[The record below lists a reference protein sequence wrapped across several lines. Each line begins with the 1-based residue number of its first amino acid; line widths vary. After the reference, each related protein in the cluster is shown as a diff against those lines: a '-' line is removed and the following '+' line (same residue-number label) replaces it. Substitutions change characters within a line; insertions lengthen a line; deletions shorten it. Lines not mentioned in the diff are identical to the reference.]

1 MSRQIPAKA
10 SIGISDRETAE
21 QDTVQG
27 KVLFTTY
34 HERDCALL
42 IQKNRLTA
50 VRVLP
55 QMASKIGAIYIGRIK
70 NMAKNIDACFVE
82 IADGEICFLSLK
94 KAVCPYVL
102 NRSYDGRLVEGDTL
116 LVQVE
121 TDAQK
126 TKQASVTAHISLS
139 NDYFVVTMGSP
150 KIGYSTRLKRERRD
164 ALRKRVEY
172 LFGEGMIARSGE
184 LVQNWQNLLSVDSME
199 RLETDSISTDL
210 LPLPPTGCIV
220 RTRAADT
227 VAVTEKAAVADTV
240 AVTEKAAVADAV
252 AVTEK
257 AAVADT
263 VAVMDETSWINKQ
276 QNWISTAAD
285 TVTDTKG
292 ATELDM
298 SSGTGLWSAKNL
310 LRYFFELTEQYARL
324 LHMARY
330 RSCYTCLKEAPGI
343 VEAALQNLAAEQEY
357 QEIVTDNEKL
367 YQVLSE
373 FGNSHKNARPVRLY
387 QDNMLS
393 LPRLYSI
400 ESKMET
406 ALGSR
411 VWLRSGGYL
420 IIEPTEALTV
430 IDVNSGKYEAG
441 KSNEDTVL
449 TVNLEAARE
458 VALQLR
464 LRNLSGI
471 IIVDFINMSHNR
483 SKTQVMSLLRQ
494 LVSKDRIETTIVD
507 MTPLGLV
514 EITRKKTSKS
524 LREQMR

>member
-1 MSRQIPAKA
+1 MSRQIPAKT
-10 SIGISDRETAE
+10 SISISDRETAE

-34 HERDCALL
+34 RERDCALL

-50 VRVLP
+50 VRVLS

-102 NRSYDGRLVEGDTL
+102 NRPYDGRLVEGDTL
-116 LVQVE
+116 LVQIE
-121 TDAQK
+121 RDAQK

-139 NDYFVVTMGSP
+139 NDYFVVSMGSP
-150 KIGYSTRLKRERRD
+150 KIGYSTRLKREQRD

-172 LFGEGMIARSGE
+172 LFGEGMIAQSGE

-220 RTRAADT
+220 RTKAADT
-227 VAVTEKAAVADTV
+227 VTVTEKAAVADTV
-240 AVTEKAAVADAV
+240 VVMEKAA
-252 AVTEK
+252 T
-257 AAVADT
+257 ADT
-263 VAVMDETSWINKQ
+263 VAVMDEASRTNSR
-276 QNWISTAAD
+276 QNRISTA
-285 TVTDTKG
+285 TDTTD
-292 ATELDM
+292 TEDISVAVIPSVSTDV
-298 SSGTGLWSAKNL
+298 SSETEFWNGRNL

-330 RSCYTCLKEAPGI
+330 RSCYACLKEAPGV
-343 VEAALQNLAAEQEY
+343 VEAALQNLAVEQEY

-373 FGNSHKNARPVRLY
+373 LGNSHKNARPVRLY
-387 QDNMLS
+387 QDNLLS

-441 KSNEDTVL
+441 KNNEEAVL

-524 LREQMR
+524 LREQMY